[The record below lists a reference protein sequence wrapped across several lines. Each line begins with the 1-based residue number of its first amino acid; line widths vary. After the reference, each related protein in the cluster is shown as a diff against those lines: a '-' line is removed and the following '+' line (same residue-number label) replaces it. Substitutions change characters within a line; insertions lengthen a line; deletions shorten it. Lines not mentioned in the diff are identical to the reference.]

1 MGKLYA
7 TQQSLSV
14 MIVSKI
20 ALPTRM
26 IENCDS
32 AIRYEN
38 AEEFAEK
45 AGISGVY
52 SLEMT
57 HNSAPELSGLSGN
70 GMTITRKR
78 RSTGKVTLAD
88 VAQLAGVG
96 TMTVSRALR
105 TPEQVSDK
113 LREKIEAAVQELGY
127 MPNLAASALAS
138 ASSWTIA
145 MVVPSLAESG
155 CSEMFAGLQQVLQP
169 AGYQIMLAES
179 QHRLEQEEKLLETLL
194 ASNLAAAILLSVE
207 HSDTVRHWLKNASIP
222 VIEIGAVRADPI
234 DMNIGIDNVAAM
246 FELTQMLVQRGYQ
259 NIGLLCAN
267 QEQWIFQQHLQGW
280 YKAMLRHHLSPNRVI
295 NAAAPPVFS
304 TGAAQLPE
312 FLLAWP
318 ELDALVCV
326 SDELACGAL
335 YECQRRRIKVP
346 DDLAIVGFGDSD
358 VSRVCVPPLTTISVP
373 HRKIGIE
380 AGRALL
386 ARLND
391 ETWENKTPI
400 APTFCLRDSC

>member
-1 MGKLYA
+1 M
-7 TQQSLSV
+7 SL
-14 MIVSKI
+14 
-20 ALPTRM
+20 
-26 IENCDS
+26 
-32 AIRYEN
+32 
-38 AEEFAEK
+38 
-45 AGISGVY
+45 
-52 SLEMT
+52 
-57 HNSAPELSGLSGN
+57 
-70 GMTITRKR
+70 TRKR

-105 TPEQVSDK
+105 TPDQVSDK
-113 LREKIEAAVQELGY
+113 LREKINAAINELGY
-127 MPNLAASALAS
+127 LPNLAASALAS
-138 ASSWTIA
+138 ASSYTIA
-145 MVVPSLAESG
+145 MVVPNLAESG
-155 CSEMFAGLQQVLQP
+155 CTEMFAGLQQVLQP

-179 QHRLEQEEKLLETLL
+179 RHRLEQEEKLLETLL

-207 HSDTVRHWLKNASIP
+207 HSDNVRTWLGNAGIP
-222 VIEIGAVRADPI
+222 VIEIGATRADPI

-246 FELTQMLVQRGYQ
+246 LELTSMLIERGYQ

-280 YKAMLRHHLSPNRVI
+280 YKAMLRHHISPNRVI
-295 NAAAPPVFS
+295 NAAAAPTFS
-304 TGAAQLPE
+304 TGSAQLPE

-358 VSRVCVPPLTTISVP
+358 VAKVCQPPLTTLSVP
-373 HRKIGIE
+373 HREIGIE
-380 AGRALL
+380 AGKALL
-386 ARLND
+386 ARLNG
-391 ETWENKTPI
+391 ETQPSQKPI
-400 APTFCLRDSC
+400 KSTLCMRESC

>member
-1 MGKLYA
+1 M
-7 TQQSLSV
+7 SV
-14 MIVSKI
+14 
-20 ALPTRM
+20 
-26 IENCDS
+26 
-32 AIRYEN
+32 
-38 AEEFAEK
+38 
-45 AGISGVY
+45 
-52 SLEMT
+52 
-57 HNSAPELSGLSGN
+57 
-70 GMTITRKR
+70 TRKR
-78 RSTGKVTLAD
+78 RSTGKVTITD

-113 LREKIEAAVQELGY
+113 LRDKIDAAVEALGY

-138 ASSWTIA
+138 GSSHTIA
-145 MVVPSLAESG
+145 MVVPSLMESG
-155 CSEMFAGLQQVLQP
+155 CSEMFAGLQHVLQP

-207 HSDTVRHWLKNASIP
+207 HSDTVRSWLQQASIP
-222 VIEIGAVRADPI
+222 VLEIGAAQAEPL
-234 DMNIGIDNVAAM
+234 DMNIGIDNAAAM
-246 FELTQMLVQRGYQ
+246 FELTEMLITRGYQ
-259 NIGLLCAN
+259 NIGLLCAR

-280 YKAMLRHHLSPNRVI
+280 YRAMLRHHLSPNRVI
-295 NAAAPPVFS
+295 NAAAPPTFS

-326 SDELACGAL
+326 SDELACGVL

-346 DDLAIVGFGDSD
+346 DDLAVVGFGDSD
-358 VSRVCVPPLTTISVP
+358 VSRVCQPSLTTMAVP

-386 ARLND
+386 ARLNEGGWGD
-391 ETWENKTPI
+391 KAPITP
-400 APTFCLRDSC
+400 TLCLRDSC